1 MKGDLGS
8 SIHFRRAVASLI
20 AETLPAT
27 IELAAL
33 AMLIAAALGFAGG
46 LLLFHLRGTLRG
58 EAADL
63 GSTVLMS
70 APDFLWGLMFILAFG
85 VVWPLLPF
93 TGRLASSF
101 ARPVHTGF
109 LLLDTLIE
117 GRPDMFLD
125 ALKHMVLPATALG
138 LAFSVPIMRVLRSSL
153 FEIDQADY
161 IRQARLRGVS
171 EGRILLRHALK
182 NAVLP
187 TLTLMG
193 VQFGFLFGGTLL
205 IEVIYSYPGLGNLMV
220 DAVRNA
226 DLPIIQA
233 VALAYAAVVLII
245 NMIVDGLYLV
255 LNPRLRTRLMGKRF
269 MRKELRLPA
278 LRARDRW
285 ARRSSR
291 IVLFCALFAPF
302 LAPHDPEE
310 QNLIAT
316 LVPPAWSAGG
326 DPTYLLGTDSL
337 GRDVL
342 SRLFYG
348 ARVAMTVAV
357 AASLGAMLIGAT
369 LAHLAGYFGG
379 KIDWLIGR
387 AVDVWMS
394 FPPVVL
400 SLVLMTGLGAGI
412 SSVILAIV
420 LVDWTRFCRVL
431 RAEVLVTTRQD
442 YVAAARLVGFSHWR
456 TLTREILP
464 ATMPLLI
471 TLLSIEMGIAV
482 IVEAILSFVGMS
494 VGANQSAWGQ
504 MIADARQTI
513 YESGWNLVLPM
524 LAIFITVL
532 GFNLLGDGLRRT
544 LDPRLL
550 QAREL

>member
-1 MKGDLGS
+1 MSNRPVKKALVFLRSGRVLLG
-8 SIHFRRAVASLI
+8 
-20 AETLPAT
+20 
-27 IELAAL
+27 AAL
-33 AMLIAAALGFAGG
+33 
-46 LLLFHLRGTLRG
+46 
-58 EAADL
+58 
-63 GSTVLMS
+63 V
-70 APDFLWGLMFILAFG
+70 G
-85 VVWPLLPF
+85 V
-93 TGRLASSF
+93 
-101 ARPVHTGF
+101 
-109 LLLDTLIE
+109 
-117 GRPDMFLD
+117 
-125 ALKHMVLPATALG
+125 
-138 LAFSVPIMRVLRSSL
+138 
-153 FEIDQADY
+153 
-161 IRQARLRGVS
+161 
-171 EGRILLRHALK
+171 
-182 NAVLP
+182 
-187 TLTLMG
+187 
-193 VQFGFLFGGTLL
+193 
-205 IEVIYSYPGLGNLMV
+205 
-220 DAVRNA
+220 
-226 DLPIIQA
+226 
-233 VALAYAAVVLII
+233 
-245 NMIVDGLYLV
+245 
-255 LNPRLRTRLMGKRF
+255 
-269 MRKELRLPA
+269 
-278 LRARDRW
+278 
-285 ARRSSR
+285 
-291 IVLFCALFAPF
+291 VLFCALFAPI
-302 LAPHDPEE
+302 LAPHDPQE

-316 LVPPAWSAGG
+316 LVPPAWSVDG

-342 SRLFYG
+342 SRLLHG

-357 AASLGAMLIGAT
+357 LASLGAMLVGAT
-369 LAHLAGYFGG
+369 LAHLGGYFGG
-379 KIDWLIGR
+379 KLDWLIGR

-431 RAEVLVTTRQD
+431 RAEVLVTRHQD

-464 ATMPLLI
+464 ATLPLLI

-513 YESGWNLVLPM
+513 YESGWNLLLPM
-524 LAIFITVL
+524 LAIFFTVL